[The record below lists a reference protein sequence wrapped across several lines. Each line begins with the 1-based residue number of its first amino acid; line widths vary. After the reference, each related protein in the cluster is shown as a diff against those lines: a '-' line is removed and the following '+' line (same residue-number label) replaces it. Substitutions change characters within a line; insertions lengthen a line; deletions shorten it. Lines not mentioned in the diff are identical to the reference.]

1 MLPTFWNMLLSSNKL
16 SVFIFIYIVSQHFGN
31 EVVKISRG
39 KQVILLFVSK
49 WCKTQKNGTKFR
61 NNLTVENC
69 GRWHILWN
77 LERTKTGPA
86 RVIANQIFPINK
98 LWALIIWWF
107 NYMRIRKLTFL
118 CIYRPAISQ
127 IWIRLG
133 GDDAH
138 TSLPCCSGPRRR
150 FGEI

>member
-1 MLPTFWNMLLSSNKL
+1 MGNMLPAFWNMLLASNKL

-39 KQVILLFVSK
+39 KQIILLFVSK
-49 WCKTQKNGTKFR
+49 WCKTQNMAQSSEITSQLKI
-61 NNLTVENC
+61 VA
-69 GRWHILWN
+69 RWHILWN

-98 LWALIIWWF
+98 LWALIILWF
-107 NYMRIRKLTFL
+107 NYTRSRKL
-118 CIYRPAISQ
+118 YRPAISQ